1 MGTRSCELGRKEV
14 ENGRQKPLTM
24 SWRAP
29 DCVCLAIPLGPPRNK
44 DHPTLPGI
52 PRVYVCLH
60 GDMLGVPVGE
70 SWVDDPVT
78 EPLPP
83 HNTFER
89 VPPAAEG
96 MSGVMTGALP
106 VGLGPKSEPSFPSHG
121 RGCGY

>member
-1 MGTRSCELGRKEV
+1 MVTRSCELGRKEV
-14 ENGRQKPLTM
+14 ANGRQKPLTM
-24 SWRAP
+24 SWRAL

-44 DHPTLPGI
+44 DRPTLPGT
-52 PRVYVCLH
+52 PLSTCLSAW
-60 GDMLGVPVGE
+60 GQVGGPVGE

-83 HNTFER
+83 HTTFKR

-96 MSGVMTGALP
+96 MSRVMTGALP